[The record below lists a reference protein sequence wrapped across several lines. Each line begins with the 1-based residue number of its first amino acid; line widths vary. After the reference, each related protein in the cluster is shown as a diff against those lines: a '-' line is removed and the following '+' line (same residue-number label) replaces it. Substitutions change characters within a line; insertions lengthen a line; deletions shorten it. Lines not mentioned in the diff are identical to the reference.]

1 MVRPHP
7 PATTNRRN
15 LRDASLAQGDDA
27 DAEAGRAEEEVGED
41 DQEHDDNWLLE
52 EILAEVLSADR
63 VLRPAHDET
72 QALVRANPEQRMPCV
87 DRADWCNPS
96 TTHAPC

>member
-1 MVRPHP
+1 M
-7 PATTNRRN
+7 
-15 LRDASLAQGDDA
+15 
-27 DAEAGRAEEEVGED
+27 GED

-72 QALVRANPEQRMPCV
+72 QALVRPFALLTQRHRC
-87 DRADWCNPS
+87 
-96 TTHAPC
+96 